1 VGESRAFIAHF
12 FGGLPGDLETG
23 THCVAVRAVDEYG
36 REHRD
41 HLIVEVTGGEE
52 ALAKARRG

>member
-1 VGESRAFIAHF
+1 LKPARIVSPYG
-12 FGGLPGDLETG
+12 
-23 THCVAVRAVDEYG
+23 VVDEYG

-52 ALAKARRG
+52 APAKARRG